1 MTTLIKPQDLV
12 GYSAP
17 NYKLLIDGKWVSSLS
32 GEEFERRSPGH
43 GSVVGRYQAATEKDA
58 LLAIANARKA
68 FDQGPW
74 PRMTAAER
82 AAILNKTADLIDANL
97 EKIARLDAIEAGKP
111 ITQVRG
117 EIKGAADIWRYA
129 ASLAR
134 TLYGETYN
142 NLGPQTL
149 GLVLREPIG
158 VVSIIT
164 PWNFPFLIVAQKLP
178 FAIAAGCT
186 AVVKP
191 AELSSGSTVFLG
203 ELLMEAGMPPGVV
216 NIITGKGSVFGNLMA
231 SHPDVDMVTFTGST
245 GVGRSVMAN
254 AAQTVKKVS
263 LELGGKN
270 PQIVFPDADLDAFA
284 DAAVFG
290 GYFNAGECCNAG
302 SRLIIHEDIAD
313 EMLARIAALTAR
325 IRIGDPL
332 HDQTQVGAIISDQHF
347 EKIETYIAQ
356 ALDEG
361 AHMAVS
367 GGKLDL
373 GRGQYM
379 SPTILSN
386 VTPQM
391 QIASEEVFGPVVSV
405 LKFKTAEQALEI
417 ANGTSFGLSAAI
429 WSKNI
434 DTCMTFSRRL
444 RAGTVWVNT
453 FMDGTPELPFGGMNQ
468 SGLGRE
474 LGRHA
479 VEDYTESK
487 TLNIQS
493 GPRTNWWVAK

>member
-1 MTTLIKPQDLV
+1 MNTLIEPQDLV
-12 GYSAP
+12 GRAIP
-17 NYKLLIDGKWVSSLS
+17 DYKLLIDGKWVSSLS
-32 GEEFERRSPGH
+32 GAEFERRSPGH
-43 GSVVGRYQAATEKDA
+43 GDIVGRYQAATENDA
-58 LLAIANARKA
+58 LLAIASARKA
-68 FDQGPW
+68 FDSGPW

-82 AAILNKTADLIDANL
+82 ATILHRTADLIVTNL
-97 EKIARLDAIEAGKP
+97 EKIAQLDAIEAGKP
-111 ITQVRG
+111 IAQVRG

-129 ASLAR
+129 ASLTR

-149 GLVLREPIG
+149 GLVLRDPIG

-203 ELLMEAGMPPGVV
+203 ELLQEAGLPPGVV
-216 NIITGKGSVFGNLMA
+216 NIITGKGSVFGNIMA

-245 GVGRSVMAN
+245 GVGRSVMTN

-270 PQIVFPDADLDAFA
+270 PQIAFPDADLDAFA

-302 SRLIIHEDIAD
+302 SRLIIHEDIED
-313 EMLARIAALTAR
+313 EMLERVSALTAK

-332 HDQTQVGAIISDQHF
+332 NDQTQVGAIISEQHF
-347 EKIETYIAQ
+347 EKIETCVAQ
-356 ALDEG
+356 ALEEG
-361 AHMAVS
+361 AQLAVG

-379 SPTILSN
+379 APIILSN
-386 VTPQM
+386 VSPQM
-391 QIASEEVFGPVVSV
+391 QIASEEVFGPVISV

-417 ANGTSFGLSAAI
+417 ANGTSFGLSAAV

-487 TLNIQS
+487 TLNIHS
-493 GPRTNWWVAK
+493 GPRTNWWVA